1 MNDIHP
7 TAVIAPGVKLGDRVR
22 IGPYAIIQEDCEIG
36 DDCWIGTRVTIL
48 DGAQS
53 VGDRA
58 LVAACAL
65 VNKPVPARTIVGGV
79 PAKTLSAS
87 ANRPN

>member
-1 MNDIHP
+1 MC
-7 TAVIAPGVKLGDRVR
+7 TK
-22 IGPYAIIQEDCEIG
+22 GPLTIG

-65 VNKPVPARTIVGGV
+65 VIKPVPPRAIVGGV
-79 PAKTLSAS
+79 PAKVLRG
-87 ANRPN
+87 ANIDNDKQ

>member
-1 MNDIHP
+1 MNYPMTCIHP
-7 TAVIAPGVKLGDRVR
+7 DAKIGQNVVISPFTTISARV
-22 IGPYAIIQEDCEIG
+22 EIG

-58 LVAACAL
+58 LVAASAL

-79 PAKTLSAS
+79 PAKIL
-87 ANRPN
+87 RQ